1 MASEE
6 SNDKKLKLIE
16 ASVLDK
22 ILQLETKSRQNY
34 DQLSKAISM
43 LSSTLDSYLKEF
55 RIARH
60 SINEM
65 GQKITELSDIYNQ
78 VHLLNVKINTL
89 EYKYKLMN

>member
-1 MASEE
+1 MTSEE

-78 VHLLNVKINTL
+78 VDLLNVKINTL